1 MNIISIQII
10 VLLLPIVTIISYTET
25 TTKQTTLPQN
35 TGFRSC
41 QKPKNGQHLCF
52 CGKNNVQYDR
62 LKRERCV
69 KGQVIKKGS
78 QKSGTS
84 KIPGLRLTTKP
95 IHQSTRDDNRDT
107 PCIGLRFKPSPT
119 ETKQA
124 YVPLRNVSVEAWIDS
139 FAADVTLTQVF
150 INQEE
155 NPIEAIYVFPI
166 EENAAVYSFT
176 AEFDN
181 RTITAVL
188 KEKKTAEEEYKS
200 AVEQG
205 QTAFLMRQS
214 RETLD
219 TFTVNVGALPPG
231 KECRIMIQYVTE
243 LDLIDGNAIR
253 FVVPTTIAPRY
264 NPSFG
269 RLQSPD
275 RTAAEY
281 VQNTSYSMWF
291 QAHILRGEEYKI
303 KQVANLSH
311 PVNVSIS
318 GQSIDV
324 SSMAIA
330 LDRDIILDIDLP
342 DNRPLTRF
350 AIEQYSDTSKYA
362 VLLAFTPRLSD
373 FIKITNGKDTL
384 NTEFIFIVD
393 CSGSMTEDNR
403 IGLAR
408 EAMLLFIRSLPV
420 GAHFN
425 IIRFGS
431 NFDILFKN
439 ETLTA
444 VYDEQTAKEAEK
456 LTRSMQADF
465 GGTELLEPLKHLN
478 DHPPIKDRSRQIFLL
493 TDGEISNTNE
503 VIELCRSMASTTRI
517 FSFGLGHS
525 PSHSLVKG
533 LARATNGHFV
543 FVPPNS
549 KVDTYV
555 GSQLGRALQPS
566 LVNAHLEWYGLS
578 KDGLQAPKKI
588 PPLYINDCV
597 LVYELLEGDELKNQN
612 ISVALFVGD
621 YKMNSIKLSGNIAH
635 KRDTIRR
642 LAAKALIQELQHET
656 YNVSDTEYVFK
667 DKQDFFKKKENNSTL
682 EQQITTL
689 SMSHQILSPY
699 TAFVAI
705 ETTGPKN
712 NNTGSK
718 VRHIPIQISKGG
730 EHLFSHQSV
739 YSFPNRGARGP
750 MGFFSGHHAQPVAMP
765 YSMGYGS
772 GRPVPAMT
780 MHGPMLMDKSHYS
793 FHRGPPGPQKAG
805 NSWIK
810 PYAQHDS
817 DESSDIATT
826 TPLLSADPV
835 RWLIDQQSFNGAW
848 LLNENDIRKLTNGK
862 SLSAF
867 ISNVTK
873 AKDALT
879 TALAIAILELKHADQ
894 KNLWYG
900 VTNDHEM
907 KHYFK
912 SLPQLNLIPALPK
925 NPRNY
930 PIILIGAGTIIT
942 SGHLPAYKIAGFS
955 VKVYNTIN
963 EACTTSTDE
972 NIISDLAVASNQIQS
987 ILKQLPINSHALI
1000 QKPLGEN
1007 FIDAQSIVNIC
1018 KQRHIHGSINF
1029 QLRYASYILA
1039 LKDAIRL
1046 GWLGGQLT
1054 TIEIHVNVHMPWPLW
1069 PFLATVQNLELT
1081 YHSIHYVDLIRD
1093 LLNPYEP
1100 SALHCRTSQYVMMP
1114 HLISVRSSYSFEY
1127 KHDPMLY
1134 VNIYTNHHHRW
1145 DMKHAQSYILVEGT
1159 GGAAKAQIGD
1169 NLAYGINTEGQ
1180 QTDYL
1185 QICSD
1190 EMTKGEWIDI
1200 DLQGRSR
1207 FPHAFIGPIA
1217 AAMRRYE
1224 NKHDQPSTDIEDALK
1239 TMAII
1244 EIAWKSWT
1252 NNMTPIH
1259 YN

>member
-1 MNIISIQII
+1 
-10 VLLLPIVTIISYTET
+10 
-25 TTKQTTLPQN
+25 
-35 TGFRSC
+35 
-41 QKPKNGQHLCF
+41 
-52 CGKNNVQYDR
+52 
-62 LKRERCV
+62 
-69 KGQVIKKGS
+69 
-78 QKSGTS
+78 
-84 KIPGLRLTTKP
+84 
-95 IHQSTRDDNRDT
+95 
-107 PCIGLRFKPSPT
+107 
-119 ETKQA
+119 
-124 YVPLRNVSVEAWIDS
+124 
-139 FAADVTLTQVF
+139 
-150 INQEE
+150 
-155 NPIEAIYVFPI
+155 
-166 EENAAVYSFT
+166 
-176 AEFDN
+176 
-181 RTITAVL
+181 
-188 KEKKTAEEEYKS
+188 
-200 AVEQG
+200 
-205 QTAFLMRQS
+205 
-214 RETLD
+214 
-219 TFTVNVGALPPG
+219 
-231 KECRIMIQYVTE
+231 
-243 LDLIDGNAIR
+243 
-253 FVVPTTIAPRY
+253 
-264 NPSFG
+264 
-269 RLQSPD
+269 
-275 RTAAEY
+275 
-281 VQNTSYSMWF
+281 
-291 QAHILRGEEYKI
+291 
-303 KQVANLSH
+303 
-311 PVNVSIS
+311 
-318 GQSIDV
+318 
-324 SSMAIA
+324 
-330 LDRDIILDIDLP
+330 
-342 DNRPLTRF
+342 
-350 AIEQYSDTSKYA
+350 
-362 VLLAFTPRLSD
+362 
-373 FIKITNGKDTL
+373 
-384 NTEFIFIVD
+384 
-393 CSGSMTEDNR
+393 
-403 IGLAR
+403 
-408 EAMLLFIRSLPV
+408 
-420 GAHFN
+420 
-425 IIRFGS
+425 
-431 NFDILFKN
+431 
-439 ETLTA
+439 
-444 VYDEQTAKEAEK
+444 
-456 LTRSMQADF
+456 
-465 GGTELLEPLKHLN
+465 
-478 DHPPIKDRSRQIFLL
+478 
-493 TDGEISNTNE
+493 
-503 VIELCRSMASTTRI
+503 MASTTRI